1 MWNSHGR
8 LKLVHIDVL
17 PADIDT
23 CYRPDV
29 ELVGNI
35 SATLN
40 MMTETFTEAV
50 YVPPEVELILTD
62 LGRQRTELAERAARR
77 GGMPIHPLRI
87 VKELQDIVSDDVT
100 LCVDMGSFHIWIAR
114 YLYSF
119 RARQLLISNGQ
130 QTMGS
135 RCRGPSARRWCA
147 PAIKWCLSPATADSC
162 SRAWNWRPR
171 CG

>member
-62 LGRQRTELAERAARR
+62 LGRQRTELAERAAAAAACRSTR
-77 GGMPIHPLRI
+77 CASSR
-87 VKELQDIVSDDVT
+87 SCRT
-100 LCVDMGSFHIWIAR
+100 SSA
-114 YLYSF
+114 
-119 RARQLLISNGQ
+119 
-130 QTMGS
+130 TM
-135 RCRGPSARRWCA
+135 
-147 PAIKWCLSPATADSC
+147 
-162 SRAWNWRPR
+162 
-171 CG
+171 

>member
-50 YVPPEVELILTD
+50 CVPPEVELISPIS
-62 LGRQRTELAERAARR
+62 AASALNWRSAPRR

-100 LCVDMGSFHIWIAR
+100 LCVDMGGFHIWIAR
-114 YLYSF
+114 YF

-147 PAIKWCLSPATADSC
+147 
-162 SRAWNWRPR
+162 RR
-171 CG
+171 